1 MKVNSVTMSLLVL
14 SNILIEHPRIAGA
27 FTIQDLTKFID
38 LVSLLKPTLSLLQ
51 PPHQLGPP
59 ECLPVRV
66 HDFLKVSLD
75 LDDNLLKLAWLKL
88 RHVAWEVPYSEE
100 LVQKLGAKYIQ
111 LFLDY
116 GCCRGIGMNASL
128 CVPCLSQLR
137 DQQHIITSCHL
148 HECVWNLDAYNI
160 CVEIEMFFES
170 DHLLKLWHIL
180 LLSSH
185 KTLAPFRAMP
195 LLCIVEVS

>member
-51 PPHQLGPP
+51 PLHQLGPP
-59 ECLPVRV
+59 ECLPVHV

-75 LDDNLLKLAWLKL
+75 LDDDLLKLAWLKL
-88 RHVAWEVPYSEE
+88 RHVAWEMPYSEE
-100 LVQKLGAKYIQ
+100 FVQKLGAKYIQ
-111 LFLDY
+111 LFLDH
-116 GCCRGIGMNASL
+116 GCCRGIGINASL
-128 CVPCLSQLR
+128 CVPCLSQLIN
-137 DQQHIITSCHL
+137 QQHIITSCHL

-170 DHLLKLWHIL
+170 DHLLKL
-180 LLSSH
+180 
-185 KTLAPFRAMP
+185 
-195 LLCIVEVS
+195 

>member
-59 ECLPVRV
+59 ECLAVHV

-75 LDDNLLKLAWLKL
+75 LDNDLLKLAWLKL
-88 RHVAWEVPYSEE
+88 CHVAWEVPYSEE

-111 LFLDY
+111 LFLDH
-116 GCCRGIGMNASL
+116 GCCRGIGMNVSL
-128 CVPCLSQLR
+128 CVPCLSQLI

-160 CVEIEMFFES
+160 CAEIEMFFES